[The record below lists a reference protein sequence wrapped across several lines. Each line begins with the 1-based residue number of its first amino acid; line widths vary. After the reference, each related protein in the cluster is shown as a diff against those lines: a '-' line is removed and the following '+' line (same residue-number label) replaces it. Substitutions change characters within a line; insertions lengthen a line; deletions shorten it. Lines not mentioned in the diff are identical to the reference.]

1 MKFQYEGKEYTFEII
16 DENYVAGEEYDRS
29 STYFN
34 YNTPEREVKTLRN
47 DLYCVSYKEKETGL
61 IVHANYGL
69 LLDITDRELR
79 TIGDDPF
86 TGCFDL
92 NEYEV
97 NADSTFDY
105 SDCAYTDDEDF
116 DEDEFEDI
124 FRIAAERHCYEQI
137 VQKIENKEIEEI
149 QMVVEP
155 ESF

>member
-1 MKFQYEGKEYTFEII
+1 
-16 DENYVAGEEYDRS
+16 
-29 STYFN
+29 
-34 YNTPEREVKTLRN
+34 
-47 DLYCVSYKEKETGL
+47 
-61 IVHANYGL
+61 NYGL

-105 SDCAYTDDEDF
+105 KECAYSDDEDF

-124 FRIAAERHCYEQI
+124 FRITAERHTYEQL

-149 QMVVEP
+149 QSVIEP
-155 ESF
+155 DNF

>member
-1 MKFQYEGKEYTFEII
+1 MKFEYEGKEYTFEII

-34 YNTPEREVKTLRN
+34 YNTREREVKTLRN

-97 NADSTFDY
+97 NADSTFEY
-105 SDCAYTDDEDF
+105 KECTYTDDEDF
-116 DEDEFEDI
+116 DEDDFEDT
-124 FRIAAERHCYEQI
+124 FRIAAERHTYEQL

-155 ESF
+155 ECF

>member
-1 MKFQYEGKEYTFEII
+1 MKFQYKGKEYVFEII

-155 ESF
+155 ENI

>member
-1 MKFQYEGKEYTFEII
+1 MKFIYEGKEYTFEII

-47 DLYCVSYKEKETGL
+47 DLYCVSYQEKETGL

-97 NADSTFDY
+97 NADSTFEY
-105 SDCAYTDDEDF
+105 RECTYPDDEDF
-116 DEDEFEDI
+116 DEDDFEDV

-137 VQKIENKEIEEI
+137 VQKIDNKEIEEI

>member
-1 MKFQYEGKEYTFEII
+1 MKFQYEGKEYVFEII
-16 DENYVAGEEYDRS
+16 DENYVAGEKYDRS
-29 STYFN
+29 STYVN
-34 YNTPEREVKTLRN
+34 SITREPEVKTLRN

-69 LLDITDRELR
+69 LLDITDGELR

-86 TGCFDL
+86 TGCFDKD
-92 NEYEV
+92 EYEV

-105 SDCAYTDDEDF
+105 KECTYSDDEDF

>member
-1 MKFQYEGKEYTFEII
+1 MKFEYEGKEYTFEII

-149 QMVVEP
+149 QMVLQP
-155 ESF
+155 ENI

>member
-1 MKFQYEGKEYTFEII
+1 MKFEYEGREYAFDII

-34 YNTPEREVKTLRN
+34 YNTREREVKTLRN

-105 SDCAYTDDEDF
+105 SDCVYTDDEDF
-116 DEDEFEDI
+116 DEDDFEDI

-137 VQKIENKEIEEI
+137 VQKIENKEITEI
-149 QMVVEP
+149 QSVIEP
-155 ESF
+155 DNF

>member
-1 MKFQYEGKEYTFEII
+1 MKFEYEGKEYVFDII
-16 DENYVAGEEYDRS
+16 DENYVSGEEYDRS

-47 DLYCVSYKEKETGL
+47 DLYCVSYQEKETGL

-69 LLDITDRELR
+69 LLDITDCELR

-105 SDCAYTDDEDF
+105 KECTYSDDENF
-116 DEDEFEDI
+116 DEDDFEDI

>member
-1 MKFQYEGKEYTFEII
+1 MKFQYEGKEYVFEII

-34 YNTPEREVKTLRN
+34 YNTREREVKTLRN

-69 LLDITDRELR
+69 LLDITDRVLR

-105 SDCAYTDDEDF
+105 KECTYPDDEDF
-116 DEDEFEDI
+116 DEDDFEDV
-124 FRIAAERHCYEQI
+124 FRIAAVRHCYEQI
-137 VQKIENKEIEEI
+137 VQKIENKEIVEI
-149 QMVVEP
+149 QSVIEP

>member
-1 MKFQYEGKEYTFEII
+1 MKFQYEGKEYVFDII

-34 YNTPEREVKTLRN
+34 YNTREREVKTLRN
-47 DLYCVSYKEKETGL
+47 DLYCVSYQEKETGL

-105 SDCAYTDDEDF
+105 KECTYSDDENF
-116 DEDEFEDI
+116 DEDDFEDI

-137 VQKIENKEIEEI
+137 VQKIDNKEITEI
-149 QMVVEP
+149 QSVIEP
-155 ESF
+155 DNF

>member
-1 MKFQYEGKEYTFEII
+1 MKFEYKGKEYTFEII
-16 DENYVAGEEYDRS
+16 DENYVTGEEYDRS

-97 NADSTFDY
+97 NADSEFEYKECTY
-105 SDCAYTDDEDF
+105 PDDEDF
-116 DEDEFEDI
+116 DEDDFDDI

-137 VQKIENKEIEEI
+137 VQKIENKEIVEI

>member
-1 MKFQYEGKEYTFEII
+1 MKFIYDGKEYVFEII

-34 YNTPEREVKTLRN
+34 YNTREREVKTLRN

-61 IVHANYGL
+61 IVHASYGL

-92 NEYEV
+92 NEYETNV
-97 NADSTFDY
+97 DSTFEY
-105 SDCAYTDDEDF
+105 KECTYPDDEDF
-116 DEDEFEDI
+116 DEDDFEDI

-137 VQKIENKEIEEI
+137 VQKIENKEITEI
-149 QMVVEP
+149 QSVIEP
-155 ESF
+155 DNF

>member
-1 MKFQYEGKEYTFEII
+1 MKFIYEGKEYTFEII

-47 DLYCVSYKEKETGL
+47 DLYCVSYQEKETGL

-105 SDCAYTDDEDF
+105 KECVYSDDEDF

-149 QMVVEP
+149 QMVIEP

>member
-1 MKFQYEGKEYTFEII
+1 
-16 DENYVAGEEYDRS
+16 
-29 STYFN
+29 
-34 YNTPEREVKTLRN
+34 REVKTLRN
-47 DLYCVSYKEKETGL
+47 DLYCVSYQEKETGL

-97 NADSTFDY
+97 NADSTFEY
-105 SDCAYTDDEDF
+105 RECTYPDDEDF
-116 DEDEFEDI
+116 DEDDFEDV

-137 VQKIENKEIEEI
+137 VQKIDNKEIEEI
-149 QMVVEP
+149 QMVIEP
-155 ESF
+155 ENI

>member
-1 MKFQYEGKEYTFEII
+1 MKFIYDGKEYVFEII

-34 YNTPEREVKTLRN
+34 YNTREREVKTLRN

-97 NADSTFDY
+97 NADSEFEHKECTY
-105 SDCAYTDDEDF
+105 PDDEDF
-116 DEDEFEDI
+116 DEDDFEDV
-124 FRIAAERHCYEQI
+124 FRIAAERHVYEQI
-137 VQKIENKEIEEI
+137 VQKIENKEIVEI
-149 QMVVEP
+149 QSVIEP
-155 ESF
+155 DNF

>member
-1 MKFQYEGKEYTFEII
+1 MKFIYEGKEYTFEII

-47 DLYCVSYKEKETGL
+47 DLYCVSYQEKETGL

-105 SDCAYTDDEDF
+105 KECAYSDDEDF

-149 QMVVEP
+149 QMVIEP

>member
-1 MKFQYEGKEYTFEII
+1 MKFQYEGKEYVFDII

-34 YNTPEREVKTLRN
+34 YNTREREVKTLRN

-61 IVHANYGL
+61 IVHANYGI

-97 NADSTFDY
+97 NADSEFDY
-105 SDCAYTDDEDF
+105 KECTYTDDEDF
-116 DEDEFEDI
+116 DEDDFEDA

-137 VQKIENKEIEEI
+137 VQKIENKEIVEI
-149 QMVVEP
+149 QSVIEP

>member
-1 MKFQYEGKEYTFEII
+1 MKFQYEGKEYVFEII
-16 DENYVAGEEYDRS
+16 DENYVAGKEYDRS
-29 STYFN
+29 STYVN
-34 YNTPEREVKTLRN
+34 YLTREREVKTLRN

-105 SDCAYTDDEDF
+105 KECAYSDDEDF

-155 ESF
+155 ENI

>member
-1 MKFQYEGKEYTFEII
+1 LT
-16 DENYVAGEEYDRS
+16 R
-29 STYFN
+29 
-34 YNTPEREVKTLRN
+34 EREVKTLRN

-105 SDCAYTDDEDF
+105 KECAYSDDEDF
-116 DEDEFEDI
+116 DEDDFEDI
-124 FRIAAERHCYEQI
+124 FRIAAERHTYEQL

-149 QMVVEP
+149 QMVVDP

>member
-1 MKFQYEGKEYTFEII
+1 MKFIYEGKEYTFEII

-47 DLYCVSYKEKETGL
+47 DLYCVSYQEKETGL

-97 NADSTFDY
+97 NADSTFEY
-105 SDCAYTDDEDF
+105 RECTYPDDEDF
-116 DEDEFEDI
+116 DEDDFEDV

-137 VQKIENKEIEEI
+137 VQKIDNKEIEEI
-149 QMVVEP
+149 QMVI
-155 ESF
+155 ESESI

>member
-1 MKFQYEGKEYTFEII
+1 MKFIYEGKEYTFEII

-29 STYFN
+29 STYVN
-34 YNTPEREVKTLRN
+34 YITREHEVKTLRN
-47 DLYCVSYKEKETGL
+47 DLYCVSYQEKETGL

-69 LLDITDRELR
+69 LLGITDRELR

-97 NADSTFDY
+97 NADSEFEY
-105 SDCAYTDDEDF
+105 KECAYSDDEDF

-155 ESF
+155 ENF

>member
-1 MKFQYEGKEYTFEII
+1 MKFQYEGKEYVFEII

-29 STYFN
+29 STYVN
-34 YNTPEREVKTLRN
+34 YITREHEVKTLRN
-47 DLYCVSYKEKETGL
+47 DLYCVSYKEKRTGL

-69 LLDITDRELR
+69 LLDITDRELI
-79 TIGDDPF
+79 TIGNDPF
-86 TGCFDL
+86 TGCFDK

-105 SDCAYTDDEDF
+105 SDCTYSDDEDF
-116 DEDEFEDI
+116 DEDDFEDA
-124 FRIAAERHCYEQI
+124 FRIAAERHTYEQLE
-137 VQKIENKEIEEI
+137 QKIENKEIEEI